1 MAVCPR
7 STALCSPWADVC
19 GTSRAPDPAM
29 QEEGLCV
36 VTGPR
41 GWPGRDEA
49 GAGVPDSMRV
59 LGVARGYLPQ
69 PRVYV

>member
-7 STALCSPWADVC
+7 STALCSPWADAC